1 MKRFILSYFLSL
13 ALLFGLFYAPIWS
26 ISDLLNEAQTNLTLF
41 LLNLF
46 LEPHQLQGSTIA
58 IKKGYVIYITKACNG
73 MIPILFLFGSILAYP
88 SHIKPKIIWMS
99 IGYLFFNIVNVGRI
113 LLVVYI
119 TKNGDGHADFYW
131 SHDFVGNV
139 LLMMSG
145 LLFFIGFI
153 KRGSKW

>member
-13 ALLFGLFYAPIWS
+13 ALLFGLLYAPIWS
-26 ISDLLNEAQTNLTLF
+26 VSNLLNEAQTNLTLF

-58 IKKGYVIYITKACNG
+58 IKKGYVI
-73 MIPILFLFGSILAYP
+73 
-88 SHIKPKIIWMS
+88 
-99 IGYLFFNIVNVGRI
+99 
-113 LLVVYI
+113 YI